1 MATSLHSKDR
11 SRIICFL
18 HLGFGRSGFLNS
30 HTCIDL
36 PRTGITDKGYY
47 TQLYALWSVEH
58 RTSSIKVNDQPPNW
72 TPQPLDPRSRAKL
85 QVTSPPASGFLASQQ
100 ASLLQG
106 GYSNNPHLSKPENY
120 KYHSTPDS
128 PIPLQLRGPLIHRS

>member
-36 PRTGITDKGYY
+36 QRTGITDKGYHS
-47 TQLYALWSVEH
+47 QLYALWSVEH
-58 RTSSIKVNDQPPNW
+58 TTSSVKVNDQPPSW
-72 TPQPLDPRSRAKL
+72 TPQSLDPRYRAKL
-85 QVTSPPASGFLASQQ
+85 RVTSPPASGSQ
-100 ASLLQG
+100 ASLLQAS
-106 GYSNNPHLSKPENY
+106 YSNNQQPPSIKTCKLQVPL
-120 KYHSTPDS
+120 HSRPTHPPANSED
-128 PIPLQLRGPLIHRS
+128 L